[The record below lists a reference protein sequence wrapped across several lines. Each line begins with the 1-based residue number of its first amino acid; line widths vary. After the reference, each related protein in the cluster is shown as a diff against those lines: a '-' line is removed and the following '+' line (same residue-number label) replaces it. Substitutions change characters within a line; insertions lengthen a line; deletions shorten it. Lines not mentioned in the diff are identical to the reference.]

1 MPEEKFFKK
10 PINIMNMK
18 YFIRSVK
25 YFVYFAFMCGI
36 ILVLTFHFSVKP
48 EGLTLM
54 DMLMVDGS
62 IYKMLAFFVAVA
74 AVYPALGFQK
84 KPVYVSNVKEH
95 RKEIVELFENANY
108 MIAQESATSIT
119 FKLRNP
125 FLRVLRLCEDYVT
138 IDYAENP
145 IIIDGLRKDVLR
157 FGRGIEYICR
167 EDQQ

>member
-1 MPEEKFFKK
+1 
-10 PINIMNMK
+10 MK

-25 YFVYFAFMCGI
+25 YLVYFTLMCSI

-54 DMLMVDGS
+54 DMLLVDGS

-74 AVYPALGFQK
+74 AIYPALGFQK
-84 KPVYVSNVKEH
+84 KPLYVSNVNEH
-95 RKEIVELFENANY
+95 KKEIKELFENANY
-108 MIAQESATSIT
+108 VVASESATSIS

-138 IDYAENP
+138 VDFSDNP
-145 IIIDGLRKDVLR
+145 VMIEGLRKDVLR
-157 FGRGIEYICR
+157 FSRGIEYICR
-167 EDQQ
+167 KDEE

>member
-54 DMLMVDGS
+54 DMLLVDGS
-62 IYKMLAFFVAVA
+62 IYKMLW
-74 AVYPALGFQK
+74 
-84 KPVYVSNVKEH
+84 VS
-95 RKEIVELFENANY
+95 RKNLF
-108 MIAQESATSIT
+108 MC
-119 FKLRNP
+119 LM
-125 FLRVLRLCEDYVT
+125 
-138 IDYAENP
+138 
-145 IIIDGLRKDVLR
+145 
-157 FGRGIEYICR
+157 
-167 EDQQ
+167 